1 MDESSDDCGRS
12 VVNTLFTYRSN
23 TKLVSVDFLELVNN
37 STIAQTL
44 LLILHSYKIPL
55 NLPLLFLSDSAA
67 YMKKCYCDVLKPI
80 MLQLIHLP
88 CPAHILNLIG

>member
-1 MDESSDDCGRS
+1 MDESSDDCAQS
-12 VVNTLFTYRSN
+12 VVNTLFTYRSH
-23 TKLVSVDFLELVNN
+23 TKLASVDFLEQVNN

-44 LLILHSYKIPL
+44 LPILHSYNIPL
-55 NLPLLFLSDSAA
+55 NFLRLFLSDSAA
-67 YMKKCYCDVLKPI
+67 YMKKCYRDVLKPI